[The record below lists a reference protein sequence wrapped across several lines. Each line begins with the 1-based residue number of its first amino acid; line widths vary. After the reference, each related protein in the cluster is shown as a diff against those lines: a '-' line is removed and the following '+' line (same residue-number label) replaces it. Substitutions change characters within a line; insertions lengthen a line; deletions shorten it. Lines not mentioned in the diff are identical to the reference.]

1 MNASLLDDTPET
13 ITAATFGLNRW
24 KQEIC
29 RALSDALN
37 EHCPGFLNHPM
48 IGAGEQQTKRPPGKR
63 RPFLSRENSSN
74 GSEAVKTFWQN
85 LMRVQEGVSRNF
97 LTINTFVFNNL

>member
-1 MNASLLDDTPET
+1 MTHRKPSLHCHVRSKSLE
-13 ITAATFGLNRW
+13 
-24 KQEIC
+24 QEIC
-29 RALSDALN
+29 GELSTALDT
-37 EHCPGFLNHPM
+37 HWQGFLNHPLM
-48 IGAGEQQTKRPPGKR
+48 GTAQEQTKRPPGKR

-97 LTINTFVFNNL
+97 LTINSFVFNNLEFI